1 MKDLSFRGVPSLAIA
16 ANAAT
21 PTAPLGSLVW
31 STTVGKLLVWDGSKW
46 AEVSAAAGGG
56 GGWPGPSIAYPK
68 RTTTP
73 KIVGDVAGT
82 ALGTLVMTAARQFF
96 IPLVV
101 PRQTVLSGLRIS
113 VTTAAAGTANAGI
126 YSNTVIGGRDSPGNL
141 LAATAT
147 AYNTGVAGDKTSNF
161 SSNLTLQ
168 PGTLYWASVIC
179 SANPTLRA
187 LAVASIQS
195 SLGRQVNST
204 SVISHLW
211 AAGSGATLP
220 ATASTTPTEG
230 IGSIPAIYMIEV

>member
-16 ANAAT
+16 ANATT

-46 AEVSAAAGGG
+46 AEVSAAGG
-56 GGWPGPSIAYPK
+56 GGWPGPSIPYPK

-82 ALGTLVMTAARQFF
+82 ALDTLVMTAARQFF

-101 PRQTVLSGLRIS
+101 PRRTVLSGLRIS

-126 YSNTVIGGRDSPGNL
+126 YSNTVIGGHDSPGNL
-141 LAATAT
+141 LAATNT
-147 AYNTGVAGDKTSNF
+147 AYNTGATGDKTSNF

-187 LAVASIQS
+187 LAAASIQS
-195 SLGRQVNST
+195 SLGRQVNNT
-204 SVISHLW
+204 NIISHLW
-211 AAGSGATLP
+211 VAGSSATLP
-220 ATASTTPTEG
+220 TTASTTPTEG
-230 IGSIPAIYMIEV
+230 TGSIPAIYMIEV

>member
-16 ANAAT
+16 VNATT

-56 GGWPGPSIAYPK
+56 GWPGPSIAYPK

-82 ALGTLVMTAARQFF
+82 LLSTLAMTAARQFF

-101 PRQTVLSGLRIS
+101 PRQAVLSGLRIS
-113 VTTAAAGTANAGI
+113 VTTAVAGTANAGI
-126 YSNTVIGGRDSPGNL
+126 YSNTVIGGNDSPGNL

-147 AYNTGVAGDKTSNF
+147 AYNTGTTGDKTSDF

-187 LAVASIQS
+187 LAIGSIQS
-195 SLGRQVNST
+195 SLGRPVNNT
-204 SVISHLW
+204 NIISHLW
-211 AAGSGATLP
+211 AAGSGATLS
-220 ATASTTPTEG
+220 ATASTALTEG
-230 IGSIPAIYMIEV
+230 TSSIPAIYMIEV

>member
-16 ANAAT
+16 VDAT
-21 PTAPLGSLVW
+21 TPAAPLGSLVW

-46 AEVSAAAGGG
+46 AGVSAAAGG

-82 ALGTLVMTAARQFF
+82 ALGTLAMTASRQFF

-113 VTTAAAGTANAGI
+113 VTTAVAGTANAGI
-126 YSNTVIGGRDSPGNL
+126 YSNTVIGGNDSPGNL

-147 AYNTGVAGDKTSNF
+147 AYNTGTTGDKTSNF

-187 LAVASIQS
+187 LAIGSIQS
-195 SLGRQVNST
+195 SLGRQVNNT
-204 SVISHLW
+204 GVISHLW
-211 AAGSGATLP
+211 VAGSGATLP
-220 ATASTTPTEG
+220 ATAPTTLTEG
-230 IGSIPAIYMIEV
+230 TGSIPAIYMIEV

>member
-16 ANAAT
+16 VDATT

-56 GGWPGPSIAYPK
+56 GWPGPSIAYPK

-73 KIVGDVAGT
+73 KIVGDAAGT
-82 ALGTLVMTAARQFF
+82 ALSTLTLTAARQYF

-101 PRQTVLSGLRIS
+101 PRQVTLSGLRIS
-113 VTTAAAGTANAGI
+113 VTTASAGTANAGI
-126 YSNTVIGGRDSPGNL
+126 YANTVVSGSDSPGAL
-141 LAATAT
+141 LASTTTAF
-147 AYNTGVAGDKTSNF
+147 NTGSTGDKTSDF

-168 PGTLYWASVIC
+168 PGVLYWASMIS
-179 SANPTLRA
+179 SAAAAVRA
-187 LAVASIQS
+187 LAVGSIQS

-204 SVISHLW
+204 GVISHLFV
-211 AAGSGATLP
+211 AGSGATLP

-230 IGSIPAIYMIEV
+230 TASIPAIYMIEV